1 VTPIHDEV
9 AADRNQRLDP
19 FGPERRDDV
28 GCPCAPVE
36 SPDHRARDPQ
46 RIHERDDVGGQN
58 GLLAIAHRVRRT
70 EPRAAVAAEVG
81 HEDPVSAG
89 GQDRCHVDVAVDV
102 VGPSMQQ
109 DDRRTV
115 GRAVLG
121 IPNVQYAGVDLLER
135 RERCVSDRR
144 RSGLRR

>member
-1 VTPIHDEV
+1 
-9 AADRNQRLDP
+9 
-19 FGPERRDDV
+19 
-28 GCPCAPVE
+28 
-36 SPDHRARDPQ
+36 
-46 RIHERDDVGGQN
+46 
-58 GLLAIAHRVRRT
+58 
-70 EPRAAVAAEVG
+70 
-81 HEDPVSAG
+81 
-89 GQDRCHVDVAVDV
+89 
-102 VGPSMQQ
+102 MQQ